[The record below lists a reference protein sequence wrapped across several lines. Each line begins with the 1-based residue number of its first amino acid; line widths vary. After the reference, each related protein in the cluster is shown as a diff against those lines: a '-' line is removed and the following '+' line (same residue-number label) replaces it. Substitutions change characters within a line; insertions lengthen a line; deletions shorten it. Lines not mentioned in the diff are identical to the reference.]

1 MPNNK
6 PQSRGENTGRV
17 FNLDLLNTYR
27 TLLQTTDLQKAYQEF
42 VEMFRYLRIRLEQ
55 EMPAFRFQG
64 GISENAMDYA
74 YFSFTHPA
82 LKEQG
87 LKLTVVFVHRSF
99 QLELWLSGV
108 NRPQQC
114 RWAERLQCLPPMQ
127 LSADPA
133 HTDYLVRLPIQ
144 ADVSHGDEVVAAVET
159 GIECMRDFLA
169 AQGISGW

>member
-6 PQSRGENTGRV
+6 PQSRGENTGRL

-27 TLLQTTDLQKAYQEF
+27 TLLQTTDLQKVYQEF

-64 GISENAMDYA
+64 GISENAMEYA

-87 LKLTVVFVHRSF
+87 LKLSVVFVHRSF
-99 QLELWLSGV
+99 QRIHPPARLTQETLAKHLPCCPLEKQTLS
-108 NRPQQC
+108 P
-114 RWAERLQCLPPMQ
+114 L
-127 LSADPA
+127 
-133 HTDYLVRLPIQ
+133 
-144 ADVSHGDEVVAAVET
+144 
-159 GIECMRDFLA
+159 
-169 AQGISGW
+169 